1 MGHRAKECRV
11 MNGTRWGERW
21 LGNTRWDR
29 ARVGGESQEMNL
41 AKVKEAIR
49 IAQGISRAI
58 STGQDL
64 LL

>member
-1 MGHRAKECRV
+1 

-49 IAQGISRAI
+49 IAQGIPRAI

>member
-1 MGHRAKECRV
+1 
-11 MNGTRWGERW
+11 MNGTRWGERQ
-21 LGNTRWDR
+21 LGSTRWDR
-29 ARVGGESQEMNL
+29 ARVRGESQEMNS

-49 IAQGISRAI
+49 ITQGIPRAI